1 MKIPLSW
8 LKEYVTL
15 PAKITSEQISQAF
28 VKVGFEIESIEE
40 QGAVLKGPLVVG
52 KVLSIEELSEH
63 KKPIR
68 FVGLDVGEKKTRY
81 VICGARNFK
90 VNDLV
95 VVALPGALL
104 PGDFKIS
111 ARETYGK
118 ISDGMICS
126 AKEIGISDEHAG
138 IIVLQEGKIGQDA
151 IALLDVRDVI
161 FDVSV
166 NPDRGYAM
174 SVRGLARELAGSLQV
189 KYVDP
194 ADPKI
199 AKKFGKN
206 SNPKAVS
213 VKIEDKS
220 GADQIYIRTLDQV
233 NVKKS
238 TPLWMQRRI
247 EKCGMRSISLAVDI
261 TNYVM
266 LELGQPLHAFDAQY
280 IMGGLRV
287 VRAGKFTKL
296 TTLDK
301 VDRKLDPD
309 NLLIADAKTP
319 LALAGTMGG
328 LTSEVS
334 NMTTKIALEAAHFDP
349 LSISRNSRSHNLSS
363 EASRRMERNTD
374 PALAE
379 IASARATQLLIDL
392 ADAKYVGTSQAGSPI
407 KNRKVKISQTQI
419 SKYLGFPYT
428 AKQVKSALLLI
439 GCKVAGSG
447 DLLTVEVPTWRPDLI
462 NFADFAEEIARLN
475 SYDLIPATLPTGK
488 GGARLNDMQYRKRA
502 VAISLANQ
510 GFTEV
515 INYPFVSQE
524 MVDLLGFTG
533 DRAKSFKIANPM
545 SEEFP
550 LLRTHLLPG
559 LLTTAVRNIGR
570 GSKNLAIFEIGT
582 IFRNTTPLGKAV
594 NPGISKRPSEKVI
607 KDIYDGVPKQ
617 MLFVGAV
624 VTGETVLS
632 DWQGLGSKFNWSDA
646 IAKAQEIIESTGNDY
661 EIFSSDLA
669 PWHPGRCAELRVNG
683 KPVAHAGELHPR
695 VITALNLPERSCAFA
710 VILSELPSAGVTKAP
725 AIWSFPAVVQ
735 DVALVV
741 ESKISAADLTA
752 AIKQGAGPLL
762 ESIVLFDRYDQ
773 MAGNKVSLAFTLT
786 FRASDRTLT
795 SDEVALYRDQA
806 IAQAA
811 KSVGAVLR
819 GNA

>member
-8 LKEYVTL
+8 LREFVAL
-15 PAKITSEQISQAF
+15 PPKINSEQISQAF
-28 VKVGFEIESIEE
+28 VKVGFEVESIEE
-40 QGAVLKGPLVVG
+40 QGVDLKGPLLVG
-52 KVLSIEELSEH
+52 KVLSIEELSGH

-68 FVGLDVGEKKTRY
+68 FVGVDVGEKKTRY

-95 VVALPGALL
+95 VVALPGSTL
-104 PGDFKIS
+104 PGDFRIS

-118 ISDGMICS
+118 VSDGMICS

-151 IALLDVRDVI
+151 IALLDVNDVI
-161 FDVSV
+161 FDVAV

-174 SVRGLARELAGSLQV
+174 SVRGLARELAGSLHL

-199 AKKFGKN
+199 AKKLGKGKN
-206 SNPKAVS
+206 QKAIS

-220 GADQIYIRTLDQV
+220 GADQIYIRTLDHV

-287 VRAGKFTKL
+287 VRAGKFNKL

-309 NLLIADAKTP
+309 NLLIADSKSA

-334 NMTTKIALEAAHFDP
+334 SLTTKIALEAAHFDP
-349 LSISRNSRSHNLSS
+349 LSIARNSRSHNLSS

-374 PALAE
+374 PVLAE
-379 IASARATQLLIDL
+379 VASARATQLLIDL
-392 ADAKYVGTSQAGSPI
+392 ADATYVGTSSAGLPI
-407 KNRKVKISQTQI
+407 KNRKEKISLSQI
-419 SKYLGFPYT
+419 SQYLGYPYT
-428 AKQVKSALLLI
+428 LKQAKTALLLI
-439 GCKVAGSG
+439 GCKVLGSG

-475 SYDLIPATLPTGK
+475 SYDLIPATLPIGK
-488 GGARLNDMQYRKRA
+488 GGARLSDMQYRKRS
-502 VAISLANQ
+502 VATALANQ

-533 DRAKSFKIANPM
+533 DRAKSFRIANPM

-582 IFRNTTPLGKAV
+582 VFRNTTPPGKAV
-594 NPGISKRPSEKVI
+594 NPGINKRPSEKII

-624 VTGETVLS
+624 VTGEKILS
-632 DWQGLGSKFNWSDA
+632 DWQGSGSKFTWSDA
-646 IAKAQEIIESTGNDY
+646 IAKAQEIIESSGNDF
-661 EIFSSDLA
+661 EVISSDLA

-695 VITALNLPERSCAFA
+695 VIAALNLPERSCAFA
-710 VILSELPSAGVTKAP
+710 VILSELPVAGVTKAP
-725 AIWSFPAVVQ
+725 AIWNFPAVVQ

-741 ESKISAADLTA
+741 NAKTTAADLTA
-752 AIKQGAGPLL
+752 ALKQGAGSLL

-773 MAGNKVSLAFTLT
+773 MADDKVSLAFTLT

-795 SDEVALYRDQA
+795 SDEVARYRDQA
-806 IAQAA
+806 IAHAS
-811 KSVGAVLR
+811 KTLGAVLR

>member
-8 LKEYVTL
+8 LQEFVTL
-15 PAKITSEQISQAF
+15 PAKISTEQISQAF
-28 VKVGFEIESIEE
+28 VKVGFEVEAIEE
-40 QGAVLKGPLVVG
+40 QGANLKGPLVVG
-52 KVLSIEELSEH
+52 KVLSIEELSGH

-95 VVALPGALL
+95 VVALPGAVL

-126 AKEIGISDEHAG
+126 AKEIGISEEHAG
-138 IIVLQEGKIGQDA
+138 IIVLPEGKIGQDA
-151 IALLDVRDVI
+151 MALLDVNDVI
-161 FDVSV
+161 FDIAV

-174 SVRGLARELAGSLQV
+174 SVRGLARELAGSLQL

-199 AKKFGKN
+199 AKKFGKKN
-206 SNPKAVS
+206 QKAVA

-301 VDRKLDPD
+301 IDRKLDPD
-309 NLLIADAKTP
+309 NLLIADSKNP

-328 LTSEVS
+328 LASEVT
-334 NMTTKIALEAAHFDP
+334 NETTKIALEAAHFDP
-349 LSISRNSRSHNLSS
+349 LSIARNSRSHNLSS
-363 EASRRMERNTD
+363 EASRRIERNTD
-374 PALAE
+374 PALAQ

-392 ADAKYVGTSQAGSPI
+392 ADAKYVGTSQAGLPI
-407 KNRKVKISQTQI
+407 KNRKVKISQSKI
-419 SKYLGFPYT
+419 SKYLGFNYT
-428 AKQVKSALLLI
+428 SKQVKNALTLI
-439 GCKVAGSG
+439 GCKVTGSA
-447 DLLTVEVPTWRPDLI
+447 DLLTVEVPTWRPDLM

-475 SYDLIPATLPTGK
+475 NYDLIPATLPIGK
-488 GGARLNDMQYRKRA
+488 GGAQLNGMQYRKRA
-502 VAISLANQ
+502 VAIALANQ

-582 IFRNTTPLGKAV
+582 IFRNTTALGKAV

-607 KDIYDGVPKQ
+607 KEIYDGVPKQ
-617 MLFVGAV
+617 MLFVAAV
-624 VTGETVLS
+624 VAGETILS
-632 DWQGLGSKFNWSDA
+632 DWQGSGHKFTWSDA

-661 EIFSSDLA
+661 EIVSSDLA

-710 VILSELPSAGVTKAP
+710 VILSELPAAGVTKAP
-725 AIWSFPAVVQ
+725 HIWSFPAVVQ

-741 ESKISAADLTA
+741 EAKIAAADLTA
-752 AIKQGAGPLL
+752 ALKQGAGPLL

-773 MAGNKVSLAFTLT
+773 MAENKVSLAFTLT

-795 SDEVALYRDQA
+795 SDEVAGYRDQA